1 MNINDVVHYYT
12 IKVLNEKHEIIE
24 HLKWDDL
31 RWEVRIKYNWY
42 FKYRAALLQVK
53 YPKFKVEE
61 YWGHE
66 LARGKSLQQ
75 INKNKLIAKKRKL
88 TEWNNKLDRYK
99 TNWNSLF
106 TIEDDIAYKR
116 AILSINKLEFE
127 IRSLEIQLT
136 NETTQE
142 TQQSFS

>member
-75 INKNKLIAKKRKL
+75 INKNKLIAKK
-88 TEWNNKLDRYK
+88 E
-99 TNWNSLF
+99 SLPNG
-106 TIEDDIAYKR
+106 IISL
-116 AILSINKLEFE
+116 IGIN
-127 IRSLEIQLT
+127 
-136 NETTQE
+136 
-142 TQQSFS
+142 